1 MNYFSYKPG
10 FIGVFWRNNLARI
23 EYEAYVINLD
33 DKSNVRTHCAS
44 WIFYKSL
51 AVYFDSFG
59 IEYIP
64 LEVLSKFKDISI
76 AHNIFRIQDNES
88 IMSGF

>member
-1 MNYFSYKPG
+1 MNYFKYKPG
-10 FIGVFWRNNLARI
+10 FNGVFWRNNLDRT
-23 EYEAYVINLD
+23 EYGAYVINLD
-33 DKSNVRTHCAS
+33 DKSSKRTHCAS
-44 WIFYKSL
+44 WSFYRSL

-64 LEVLSKFKDISI
+64 LEVLNKFKDISI

-88 IMSGF
+88 IMYGF